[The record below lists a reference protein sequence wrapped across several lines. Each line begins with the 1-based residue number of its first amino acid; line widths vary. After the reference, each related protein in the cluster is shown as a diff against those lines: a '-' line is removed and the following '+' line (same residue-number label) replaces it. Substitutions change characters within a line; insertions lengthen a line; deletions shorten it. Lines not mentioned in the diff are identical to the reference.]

1 MNRNA
6 LSAVLVFL
14 LLGLLPLTAESQIGR
29 GKFGFGISAS
39 GNMLQSDWKTN
50 DLGYGASVDMSYALG
65 DDWGMLAALGFDSFS
80 GKDPANL
87 KVLSTA
93 FHGRLAASYDFLP
106 NNVLNPFL
114 FAGAGLMYY
123 FPRIDN
129 GRALLSGADRPWDI
143 FVNGGIGVDYF
154 VDESW
159 SIIVT
164 ANATM
169 MGSDNIDGYAAGSND
184 IIGRISVGI
193 RYYLFDRST
202 VQRIV
207 DAVKK

>member
-1 MNRNA
+1 MNRYGF
-6 LSAVLVFL
+6 SIVLVLL
-14 LLGLLPLTAESQIGR
+14 LLGFITTPADGQVGR
-29 GKFGFGISAS
+29 GKFGVGMSAS
-39 GNMLQSDWKTN
+39 GNMMQSDWKSN
-50 DLGYGASVDMSYALG
+50 DPGYGASIDISYSIG
-65 DDWGMLAALGFDSFS
+65 NDWGLLAALGLDSFS

-87 KVLSTA
+87 NVLSTA

-106 NNVLNPFL
+106 NKILNPFL
-114 FAGAGLMYY
+114 FAGAGLSYY
-123 FPRIDN
+123 FPRVDN
-129 GRALLSGADRPWDI
+129 GRALLSGADRPWDL

-154 VDESW
+154 LDESW

-169 MGSDNIDGYAAGSND
+169 MASDNLEGYAAGSND
-184 IIGRISVGI
+184 IVGRISVGV

-207 DAVKK
+207 DAVQR